1 MVQLQ
6 PDRYESGYFHKIW
19 VECHCLVK
27 NQAPETFCLK
37 LISCQSP
44 HQLQNLK
51 ILSTLCRHR
60 NPCGQNFWN
69 LIFFI

>member
-6 PDRYESGYFHKIW
+6 PDGYGSGYFHKIW

-27 NQAPETFCLK
+27 NQASETFCLK

-51 ILSTLCRHR
+51 ILSTLAS
-60 NPCGQNFWN
+60 
-69 LIFFI
+69 